1 MAERKESARQRK
13 ERKESNMSKDA
24 KTTRE
29 RLKRMIED
37 RKKNLQSAADFFAQ
51 ADRSFVVR
59 RIDGVY
65 VRTLAGG
72 KVSDTKFDSL
82 SEAFNATKSGSEEK

>member
-1 MAERKESARQRK
+1 
-13 ERKESNMSKDA
+13 MSKDA

-37 RKKNLQSAADFFAQ
+37 RKKNLQTVADFFAEEE

-82 SEAFNATKSGSEEK
+82 SEAFNATKSGSEEQ